1 MTSRSTASAARHR
14 LRWLELI
21 LVFVVSPLVLAL
33 ASRRMVTLGII
44 GSGILS
50 LVALLLDPTFPRRQL
65 WDAALARQGLRSLAI
80 RTVFVWAGLL
90 LVTLLFFREHL
101 FEMPRTRP
109 IAWLLVMILYPPIS
123 AYSQEIMFRTLFFQ
137 RYSMLLRTPA
147 ARVLASGLLFGWAHV
162 VVHNGAAIALATV
175 GGLMFAATYERRRS
189 TLLVSI
195 EHGLYG
201 DFIFTVGLGSLFYNV
216 HRGLAAIGP

>member
-1 MTSRSTASAARHR
+1 MTSRSTVSAARYR
-14 LRWLELI
+14 ARWLELI
-21 LVFVVSPLVLAL
+21 LVFFVSPLVLAL

-50 LVALLLDPTFPRRQL
+50 LVALLLDPTFPRRRL

-109 IAWLLVMILYPPIS
+109 VAWLVVLMLYPPIS
-123 AYSQEIMFRTLFFQ
+123 AYSQEIMFRTLFFH
-137 RYSMLLRTPA
+137 RYSMLLCRPA
-147 ARVLASGLLFGWAHV
+147 ARVIASGLLFGWAHI

-175 GGLMFAATYERRRS
+175 GGLLFAATYERRRS

-201 DFIFTVGLGSLFYNV
+201 DFIFTVGLGGLFYDV
-216 HRGLAAIGP
+216 HRALAAVGH